1 MKGEMKHYLDLA
13 SISVS
18 VRRKQSRMTRICIF
32 LAVFLISTIFG
43 MADMWIQSQIAQ
55 SIQNHGAWH
64 VMFKNV
70 KEDQIEL
77 IQPEQR

>member
-18 VRRKQSRMTRICIF
+18 VRRKQSSMTRICIF

-43 MADMWIQSQIAQ
+43 MADMWLQSQIAQ
-55 SIQNHGAWH
+55 SI
-64 VMFKNV
+64 
-70 KEDQIEL
+70 
-77 IQPEQR
+77 